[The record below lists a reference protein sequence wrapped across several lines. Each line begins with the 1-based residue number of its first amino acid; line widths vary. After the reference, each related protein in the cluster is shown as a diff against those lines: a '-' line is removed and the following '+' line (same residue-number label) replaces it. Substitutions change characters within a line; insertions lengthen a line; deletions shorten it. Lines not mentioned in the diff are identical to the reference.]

1 MGGNMPNN
9 EISLVVNPIS
19 NIQLSRS
26 AKDHLRK
33 WITQSFSDCKSPLV
47 FGSLV
52 FPGLYHK
59 ENITRAAHHF
69 LRQVLQRC
77 SRKPSSSP
85 DLRRAFFRERKD
97 GEGYHLHFIMEVPP
111 DMSVD
116 QFIAL
121 CEQRWITIAIR
132 NPRPQKRKPLVLIK
146 RGVNLRRSLDRRLP
160 WHWIRGYNP
169 AHERLAKVVPITDV
183 TGIVQYNTKWMPSVE
198 PIDTENL
205 IQWDSELIL
214 ETTSAIRIKGHSVEL
229 VSF

>member
-1 MGGNMPNN
+1 MTNN
-9 EISLVVNPIS
+9 EVSPVVSPVR

-26 AKDHLRK
+26 TKDHLREWMTK
-33 WITQSFSDCKSPLV
+33 RFSDSKSPLV

-52 FPGLYHK
+52 FPGLHHK

-77 SRKPSSSP
+77 NRKPSSSP
-85 DLRRAFFRERKD
+85 DLHRAFFRERKD
-97 GEGYHLHFIMEVPP
+97 GEGYHLHFIMEVPS

-121 CEQRWITIAIR
+121 CEERWRTIATR
-132 NPRPQKRKPLVLIK
+132 NPRPIKKRKPTVLIK
-146 RGVNLRRSLDRRLP
+146 RGMNLSRSFDRGLP
-160 WHWIRGYNP
+160 NRIRGYDP
-169 AHERLAKVVPITDV
+169 AYDRLAKDVPITDV